1 MNKKRIQQI
10 KCLFTLFFVVC
21 ASFYATRSYAQNNA
35 VTIRLSGV
43 SMERVMNE
51 IENQTNYLF
60 LSNKDV
66 DINSVVSVD
75 VEARPLSEAL
85 AQMVRGTDVVY
96 RFDGKYI
103 LLSKADRRPVTV
115 KGVVTDADGAPVIGA
130 SVIVKGT
137 TVGASTNTDGSFS
150 LQVPP
155 PAENAVLTVTYLG
168 YEPVDV
174 TVGSRTDFRITLR
187 DSAVA
192 VENVVVTALGIKRQE
207 KALSYNVQQVKSE
220 ELTTVK
226 DANFMNSLVGKV
238 AGVQINSGAS
248 GPGASARVVM
258 RGEKSIEK
266 GNNVLYVIDGI
277 PMYNHSF
284 GGDGGT
290 YAKQAGSESAADINP
305 EDIES
310 INMLTGPS
318 AAALYG
324 SDAAN
329 GVVVINTKR
338 GVKDRT
344 VVTVSNSTTFSK
356 VYRLPDMQNSYGT
369 SSGLMNWGEKYA
381 STFDAKK
388 FFNTG
393 TNIINSVS
401 VSTGNEKNQTYISAS
416 TTNTAGIIPENTYDR
431 YNFTARNT
439 TSFAKDKLVLDL
451 GASFIIQHDE
461 NMVTQGKYYNPLP
474 ALYLFP
480 RSDDFD
486 EIRLFERWDPVRG
499 YMVQYW
505 PYGEGAHSLQNPY
518 WIQNRMNR
526 ETSKR
531 RYMLNASLR
540 WNITD
545 WMNVSGRVRVDNSEY
560 RIKQK
565 LYASTLT
572 TFCGTN
578 GGYEDQTQH
587 DRSFYGDVM
596 LNIDKTFGD
605 DWTLN
610 ANIGASINDQRY
622 EQAGVAGDLLLTN
635 HFAMNNLNYQEKFK
649 PLQEGWHD
657 QTQAIFASVEVGW
670 RSMLYLTVTGRN
682 DWASQLAYSKN
693 SSFFY
698 PSVGLSAV
706 VSNMVNMPEWFTF
719 LKVRG
724 SYSKVASA
732 FARYL
737 SNPAYSFNN
746 QTHNWSKP
754 STYPAYNLKPEDTK
768 SWEIG
773 LNARFLNHINLDVT
787 YYRSNTYHQTIYA
800 PLPSSSGYNQVVVQA
815 GDVQNQ
821 GVELALGYNNKWN
834 DFTWSSSYTFTLNRN
849 EIKRLAA
856 GEVNPV
862 TGETITDNEIQKDW
876 LGASNV
882 APQVIL
888 RPGGSMSDIYVNH
901 ELKRDL
907 NGNIEIDPSTGNLS
921 IAETDFRKVGQLS
934 PRYTMGWSN
943 SFGYKGIELGAVLTA
958 RIGGLTYSATQGVL
972 DYYGASQATLG
983 VLYSSGASPAPADA
997 RDRGGIPINYGTVDP
1012 QKYYS
1017 AISTAEGGYGAYY
1030 LYSATNVRLQ
1040 ELSLQYTLPARWFRN
1055 KARLTVGFVA
1065 KNLWMIYCKAPFD
1078 PEISAAT
1085 DNAYYQGVD
1094 YFMQPSTRNF
1104 GFNVKLQF

>member
-155 PAENAVLTVTYLG
+155 PAENAVLIVTYLG

-356 VYRLPDMQNSYGT
+356 VNRLPDMQNSYGT
-369 SSGLMNWGEKYA
+369 SSGLMNWGEKSA

-401 VSTGNEKNQTYISAS
+401 VSTGNEKNQT
-416 TTNTAGIIPENTYDR
+416 
-431 YNFTARNT
+431 
-439 TSFAKDKLVLDL
+439 
-451 GASFIIQHDE
+451 
-461 NMVTQGKYYNPLP
+461 
-474 ALYLFP
+474 
-480 RSDDFD
+480 
-486 EIRLFERWDPVRG
+486 
-499 YMVQYW
+499 
-505 PYGEGAHSLQNPY
+505 
-518 WIQNRMNR
+518 
-526 ETSKR
+526 
-531 RYMLNASLR
+531 
-540 WNITD
+540 
-545 WMNVSGRVRVDNSEY
+545 
-560 RIKQK
+560 
-565 LYASTLT
+565 
-572 TFCGTN
+572 
-578 GGYEDQTQH
+578 
-587 DRSFYGDVM
+587 
-596 LNIDKTFGD
+596 
-605 DWTLN
+605 
-610 ANIGASINDQRY
+610 
-622 EQAGVAGDLLLTN
+622 
-635 HFAMNNLNYQEKFK
+635 
-649 PLQEGWHD
+649 
-657 QTQAIFASVEVGW
+657 
-670 RSMLYLTVTGRN
+670 
-682 DWASQLAYSKN
+682 
-693 SSFFY
+693 
-698 PSVGLSAV
+698 
-706 VSNMVNMPEWFTF
+706 
-719 LKVRG
+719 
-724 SYSKVASA
+724 
-732 FARYL
+732 
-737 SNPAYSFNN
+737 
-746 QTHNWSKP
+746 
-754 STYPAYNLKPEDTK
+754 
-768 SWEIG
+768 
-773 LNARFLNHINLDVT
+773 
-787 YYRSNTYHQTIYA
+787 
-800 PLPSSSGYNQVVVQA
+800 
-815 GDVQNQ
+815 
-821 GVELALGYNNKWN
+821 
-834 DFTWSSSYTFTLNRN
+834 
-849 EIKRLAA
+849 
-856 GEVNPV
+856 
-862 TGETITDNEIQKDW
+862 
-876 LGASNV
+876 
-882 APQVIL
+882 
-888 RPGGSMSDIYVNH
+888 
-901 ELKRDL
+901 
-907 NGNIEIDPSTGNLS
+907 
-921 IAETDFRKVGQLS
+921 
-934 PRYTMGWSN
+934 
-943 SFGYKGIELGAVLTA
+943 
-958 RIGGLTYSATQGVL
+958 
-972 DYYGASQATLG
+972 
-983 VLYSSGASPAPADA
+983 
-997 RDRGGIPINYGTVDP
+997 
-1012 QKYYS
+1012 
-1017 AISTAEGGYGAYY
+1017 
-1030 LYSATNVRLQ
+1030 
-1040 ELSLQYTLPARWFRN
+1040 
-1055 KARLTVGFVA
+1055 
-1065 KNLWMIYCKAPFD
+1065 
-1078 PEISAAT
+1078 
-1085 DNAYYQGVD
+1085 
-1094 YFMQPSTRNF
+1094 
-1104 GFNVKLQF
+1104 

>member
-21 ASFYATRSYAQNNA
+21 ASFYATRSYAQNTA

-174 TVGSRTDFRITLR
+174 TVGSRIDFRITLR

-329 GVVVINTKR
+329 GVVVINT
-338 GVKDRT
+338 KDRT

-972 DYYGASQATLG
+972 DYYGASQAT
-983 VLYSSGASPAPADA
+983 ADA

>member
-369 SSGLMNWGEKYA
+369 SSGLMNWGEKSA

-682 DWASQLAYSKN
+682 DWASQLAYSKTRR
-693 SSFFY
+693 SS
-698 PSVGLSAV
+698 
-706 VSNMVNMPEWFTF
+706 
-719 LKVRG
+719 
-724 SYSKVASA
+724 
-732 FARYL
+732 
-737 SNPAYSFNN
+737 
-746 QTHNWSKP
+746 
-754 STYPAYNLKPEDTK
+754 
-768 SWEIG
+768 
-773 LNARFLNHINLDVT
+773 
-787 YYRSNTYHQTIYA
+787 
-800 PLPSSSGYNQVVVQA
+800 
-815 GDVQNQ
+815 
-821 GVELALGYNNKWN
+821 
-834 DFTWSSSYTFTLNRN
+834 
-849 EIKRLAA
+849 
-856 GEVNPV
+856 
-862 TGETITDNEIQKDW
+862 
-876 LGASNV
+876 
-882 APQVIL
+882 IL
-888 RPGGSMSDIYVNH
+888 RWVCRP
-901 ELKRDL
+901 
-907 NGNIEIDPSTGNLS
+907 
-921 IAETDFRKVGQLS
+921 
-934 PRYTMGWSN
+934 
-943 SFGYKGIELGAVLTA
+943 
-958 RIGGLTYSATQGVL
+958 
-972 DYYGASQATLG
+972 
-983 VLYSSGASPAPADA
+983 
-997 RDRGGIPINYGTVDP
+997 
-1012 QKYYS
+1012 
-1017 AISTAEGGYGAYY
+1017 
-1030 LYSATNVRLQ
+1030 
-1040 ELSLQYTLPARWFRN
+1040 WFP
-1055 KARLTVGFVA
+1055 T
-1065 KNLWMIYCKAPFD
+1065 W
-1078 PEISAAT
+1078 
-1085 DNAYYQGVD
+1085 
-1094 YFMQPSTRNF
+1094 
-1104 GFNVKLQF
+1104 

>member
-21 ASFYATRSYAQNNA
+21 ASFYATRSYAQNTA

-324 SDAAN
+324 
-329 GVVVINTKR
+329 VVVTNTKR

-754 STYPAYNLKPEDTK
+754 STYPAYNLKPEDAK

-773 LNARFLNHINLDVT
+773 LNHINLDVT

-972 DYYGASQATLG
+972 DYYGASQAT
-983 VLYSSGASPAPADA
+983 ADA

>member
-1 MNKKRIQQI
+1 MSLRPHITFLTRLATFLPLFATIAAFGQQSAGTFRIAGSVTDYATGEPVVGANVVAYDAGGRPHGAAVGADGRFAFNCPTKAATLRVSMLGYRNETVKLVPGRTDYDIRLREAPSDVGEVVVTGFVDKKRESYTGATHVIQRQ
-10 KCLFTLFFVVC
+10 
-21 ASFYATRSYAQNNA
+21 
-35 VTIRLSGV
+35 
-43 SMERVMNE
+43 E
-51 IENQTNYLF
+51 IENMVHTNVLNIIQLQTPGFEIFDDIANGSDPNKIPDMVLRGRSSFIEGDQTNVPLF
-60 LSNKDV
+60 ILDGTEV
-66 DINSVVSVD
+66 DISYV
-75 VEARPLSEAL
+75 
-85 AQMVRGTDVVY
+85 
-96 RFDGKYI
+96 FDMP
-103 LLSKADRRPVTV
+103 SD
-115 KGVVTDADGAPVIGA
+115 
-130 SVIVKGT
+130 
-137 TVGASTNTDGSFS
+137 
-150 LQVPP
+150 
-155 PAENAVLTVTYLG
+155 
-168 YEPVDV
+168 
-174 TVGSRTDFRITLR
+174 
-187 DSAVA
+187 
-192 VENVVVTALGIKRQE
+192 
-207 KALSYNVQQVKSE
+207 
-220 ELTTVK
+220 
-226 DANFMNSLVGKV
+226 
-238 AGVQINSGAS
+238 
-248 GPGASARVVM
+248 
-258 RGEKSIEK
+258 
-266 GNNVLYVIDGI
+266 
-277 PMYNHSF
+277 
-284 GGDGGT
+284 
-290 YAKQAGSESAADINP
+290 
-305 EDIES
+305 DIES
-310 INMLTGPS
+310 ISVLKDAS
-318 AAALYG
+318 ATSFYG
-324 SDAAN
+324 SKAAN

-972 DYYGASQATLG
+972 DYYGASQAT
-983 VLYSSGASPAPADA
+983 ADA

-1065 KNLWMIYCKAPFD
+1065 KKLWMIYCKAPFD
-1078 PEISAAT
+1078 PEILAAT

>member
-1 MNKKRIQQI
+1 MLMNFKFYVKRVLLS
-10 KCLFTLFFVVC
+10 LFLVL
-21 ASFYATRSYAQNNA
+21 ASTMLYAQKKADITGTVYDSDGTTPAVGCA
-35 VTIRLSGV
+35 VTIEGTPTGV
-43 SMERVMNE
+43 ITDINGKYKIRGGETQTLVFSSLGYKTQKILIGPKTRIDVTLEADSQE
-51 IENQTNYLF
+51 IE
-60 LSNKDV
+60 
-66 DINSVVSVD
+66 
-75 VEARPLSEAL
+75 
-85 AQMVRGTDVVY
+85 G
-96 RFDGKYI
+96 
-103 LLSKADRRPVTV
+103 
-115 KGVVTDADGAPVIGA
+115 
-130 SVIVKGT
+130 
-137 TVGASTNTDGSFS
+137 
-150 LQVPP
+150 
-155 PAENAVLTVTYLG
+155 
-168 YEPVDV
+168 
-174 TVGSRTDFRITLR
+174 
-187 DSAVA
+187 
-192 VENVVVTALGIKRQE
+192 VVVTALGIKRDE
-207 KALSYNVQQVKSE
+207 KALGYAVTKVDNDV
-220 ELTTVK
+220 LTSTVSS
-226 DANFMNSLVGKV
+226 NWMNALSGKV
-238 AGVQINSGAS
+238 AGLNFDQAS
-248 GPGASARVVM
+248 TGPGGSMRVTL
-258 RGEKSIEK
+258 RGETSI
-266 GNNVLYVIDGI
+266 NMN
-277 PMYNHSF
+277 
-284 GGDGGT
+284 GGT
-290 YAKQAGSESAADINP
+290 ALFVVDGVPITSSTTSSTSESAYNSTDGAVDFGNAAGDINP

-972 DYYGASQATLG
+972 DYYGASQAT
-983 VLYSSGASPAPADA
+983 ADA